1 MCILIWDFSVGK
13 QAEFTTSKHGKDNSK
28 TEEKGNIK
36 DLWVFPE
43 VTLLHADEVRPGNE
57 RGLRGCYQAVR
68 VGELDATRSSCV

>member
-1 MCILIWDFSVGK
+1 MCILIWDFSVGE
-13 QAEFTTSKHGKDNSK
+13 QAQRVNSK

-68 VGELDATRSSCV
+68 VGELDSTRSSCV